1 MTIERTKIAGR
12 KATIAYIRDDF
23 TPTTPEKA
31 TLIKVIFD
39 DGEVRFAT
47 PAREA
52 SKPRVTRITETE

>member
-1 MTIERTKIAGR
+1 MTIERTIVDGR
-12 KATIAYIRDDF
+12 KATVAYILDDF

-39 DGEVRFAT
+39 DGGVLFAV

-52 SKPRVTRITETE
+52 PNSRVTRTTETE